1 MQGMAFGMEKTID
14 PVQEIGESLTIT
26 EQSQWLAITPEQAKK
41 IKSLRIENQTLDG
54 GISLYAIFPYD
65 NLEQIYFDNCSFSDS
80 DLWIL
85 SSFPSVSRIGFTRC
99 GLRCDS
105 LKELLYSSNPYQKM
119 EVLDLSGND
128 FENPTLF
135 VDALKKKVF
144 GFRWIK
150 TLIILD
156 NGFDPMIV
164 PLIKYEGDS
173 IEEVVL

>member
-1 MQGMAFGMEKTID
+1 MEKTID
-14 PVQEIGESLTIT
+14 PALEIGESLTIT
-26 EQSQWLAITPEQAKK
+26 DRSQLLSITSEQAKK

-54 GISLYAIFPYD
+54 SISLYALFPYD
-65 NLEQIYFDNCSFSDS
+65 NIEQIYFDNCSFSGS

-99 GLRCDS
+99 GLRCAS
-105 LKELLYSSNPYQKM
+105 LEELLCSSNPYEEI

-135 VDALKKKVF
+135 VDVLRKTVF
-144 GFRWIK
+144 GVRSIK
-150 TLIILD
+150 TLIISD
-156 NGFDPMIV
+156 NGFTSMII
-164 PLIKYEGDS
+164 PLIKYLGNS

>member
-1 MQGMAFGMEKTID
+1 MLLLK
-14 PVQEIGESLTIT
+14 
-26 EQSQWLAITPEQAKK
+26 
-41 IKSLRIENQTLDG
+41 NC
-54 GISLYAIFPYD
+54 YA
-65 NLEQIYFDNCSFSDS
+65 L
-80 DLWIL
+80 
-85 SSFPSVSRIGFTRC
+85 
-99 GLRCDS
+99 
-105 LKELLYSSNPYQKM
+105 SNPYEEI

-150 TLIILD
+150 TLIISD

-164 PLIKYEGDS
+164 PLIKDEGSS